1 MSTGC
6 EVVSYFIHISVKL
19 LNDKTGPSRINPA
32 HAWLPTVVFKLSFE
46 GSLWSLGLL
55 GLEIE
60 VGGEGCMSVTLT
72 PPALLGGEL
81 LAELCVQ
88 FSGLPSLLN
97 SWAA

>member
-60 VGGEGCMSVTLT
+60 VGGERCMPVTLT
-72 PPALLGGEL
+72 PQLCLEASCLLSCVFSF
-81 LAELCVQ
+81 LACPL
-88 FSGLPSLLN
+88 S
-97 SWAA
+97 